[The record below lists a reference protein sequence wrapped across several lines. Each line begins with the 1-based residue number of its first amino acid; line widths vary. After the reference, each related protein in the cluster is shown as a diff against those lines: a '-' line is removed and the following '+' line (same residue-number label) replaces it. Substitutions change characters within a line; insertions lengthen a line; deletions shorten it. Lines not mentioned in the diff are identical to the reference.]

1 MKKGWWISGKIQ
13 RKEEIATHLF
23 VSVPALT
30 VLTLVPTIMWPVGS
44 YFPPLSICFLLV
56 NEVCIPPLY
65 RVIRTE
71 LSRQSSDY
79 SNHHSGQQAATIKDQ
94 LSKAAQSC
102 LTLCN
107 PMDCSLPGSSVHGI
121 FQARVLEWVA
131 ISFSRGSSWPRDWI
145 RVSCIVGR
153 RFTDWATREVLR
165 SLLNFWTL

>member
-1 MKKGWWISGKIQ
+1 MNL
-13 RKEEIATHLF
+13 RKNSTEGGNCTHLF

-44 YFPPLSICFLLV
+44 YFPPLSICFLMV

-107 PMDCSLPGSSVHGI
+107 PM
-121 FQARVLEWVA
+121 AVA
-131 ISFSRGSSWPRDWI
+131 CQDPLSMGFSRQEYWSGLPFPSPGDLPDPGIESGSP
-145 RVSCIVGR
+145 
-153 RFTDWATREVLR
+153 AL
-165 SLLNFWTL
+165 